1 MKNKKLILV
10 AVLAAALVV
19 LMACN
24 LAQVESIEFVNK
36 PNSTYTQ
43 GDNKVDASQFKIKL
57 NLKNNKEIT
66 VPLNDPRLTVQGL
79 VDGKLD
85 TSSVGTKTI
94 TVSYQGITITFT
106 YEVTGGTVVVWKA
119 EDATNDTNNQNGGDL
134 LKALENPGTNGVV
147 TLSGTYDL
155 SGKQWK
161 GLVIND
167 TQNTTITKIT
177 ADSTNKA
184 VIKNMTITD
193 KTALS
198 DGNFAAGLIG
208 KVGAEINDN
217 DSAELKAARSKTVA
231 IENLKFENTVI
242 DVAPMSE
249 LAGTRDADFK
259 NYGVVIGCV
268 YKGSTATI
276 EGVTVNG
283 AYIRGIGR
291 LGGIVGA
298 NYGILA
304 IKNTEVTATAIEGV
318 NPITDSNADGEAD
331 KIGGILGFNSNNATI
346 ESCKATVTIRGT
358 RNLGGILGYSSKILV
373 LKNNTVG
380 ANSVITA
387 SVLGGVLPKKGR
399 SVGAL
404 IGSLAAN
411 DTTYSYTIT
420 GNKVEEGVVYKVNSA
435 YENDT
440 TSGKFVGGIY
450 SQQGYVK
457 YESGVLTFDETEN
470 TTTAYVYTYKCATP
484 EVYDYTEIREQL
496 KNLNTALAAVNP
508 GA

>member
-43 GDNKVDASQFKIKL
+43 GYKADASQFKIKL

-106 YEVTGGTVVVWKA
+106 YEVTGGTVEVWKA
-119 EDATNDTNNQNGGDL
+119 EDATNGTNNKNGGDL

-167 TQNTTITKIT
+167 TQNTAITRIT

-208 KVGAEINDN
+208 KVGAEIEKNDPEKN
-217 DSAELKAARSKTVA
+217 AKSKTVT
-231 IENLKFENTVI
+231 IENLTFENTVI

-249 LAGTRDADFK
+249 LAGTIDADFK
-259 NYGVVIGCV
+259 NYGVVIGRV
-268 YKGSTATI
+268 YDGSIAII

-298 NYGILA
+298 NYGTLTIN
-304 IKNTEVTATAIEGV
+304 KTNVTATIEGV

-331 KIGGILGFNSNNATI
+331 KIGGILGFNSGDATI
-346 ESCKATVTIRGT
+346 KGCTATVTIRGT
-358 RNLGGILGYSSKILV
+358 RNLGGILGYSSKTLV
-373 LKNNTVG
+373 LTNNTVE
-380 ANSVITA
+380 AKSVITA

-411 DTTYSYTIT
+411 KAYSYTIT

-450 SQQGYVK
+450 SQKGHVK
-457 YESGVLTFDETEN
+457 NNLGILTFDEMEN
-470 TTTAYVYTYKCATP
+470 TTTTYVYNYECATAD
-484 EVYDYTEIREQL
+484 VYDYTEIREQL
-496 KNLNTALAAVNP
+496 DKLNDELAKVNP